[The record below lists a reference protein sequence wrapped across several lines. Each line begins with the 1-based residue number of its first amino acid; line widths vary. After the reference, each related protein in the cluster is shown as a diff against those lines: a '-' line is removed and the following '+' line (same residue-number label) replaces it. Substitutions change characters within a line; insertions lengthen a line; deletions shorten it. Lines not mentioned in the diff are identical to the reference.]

1 MQPTIDN
8 GALLLARRTNPKF
21 GFAPGQIVLF
31 NNPLRPHLVEIKRL
45 VNQSDGGWW
54 VEGDNPEFSTDSR
67 EYGPIDP
74 ATIKGIVIRN
84 F

>member
-1 MQPTIDN
+1 M
-8 GALLLARRTNPKF
+8 
-21 GFAPGQIVLF
+21 F

-45 VNQSDGGWW
+45 INQSDGGWW
-54 VEGDNPEFSTDSR
+54 VEGDNPDFSTDSR